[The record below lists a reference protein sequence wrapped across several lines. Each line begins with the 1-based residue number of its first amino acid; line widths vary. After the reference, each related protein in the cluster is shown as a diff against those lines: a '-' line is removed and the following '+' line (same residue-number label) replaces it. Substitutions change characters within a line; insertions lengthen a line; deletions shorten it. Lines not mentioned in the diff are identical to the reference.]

1 MRKTEMRAVEG
12 KVALVSGGAR
22 GIGAAIVRRLV
33 EEGASVVF
41 GDVLDDS
48 GHALAAEL
56 GERTRFVHLDVTR
69 SQDWDEAV
77 KLAESAFGRLDIL
90 VNNAGIVKFGS
101 ILDVSIQDWNA
112 VIDVNLNGVFLGI
125 RAAAKPLVASGAG
138 SIVNI
143 SSIAGF
149 IGIEAL
155 ASYNA
160 AKFGIRGLT
169 KSVALDLGRHG
180 VRVNSVHPGTIE
192 TNMIAGQEPDQ
203 SHVALKRV
211 GKAVEI
217 ANMVLFLASDAS
229 SFSTG
234 AEFVVDG
241 GELAG
246 VIDRLGS
253 AK

>member
-1 MRKTEMRAVEG
+1 MGAVEG

-22 GIGAAIVRRLV
+22 GIGAAVVRRLV

-41 GDVLDDS
+41 GDVLDGD
-48 GHALAAEL
+48 GCNLAEEL
-56 GERTRFVHLDVTR
+56 GERTRFAHLDVTNE
-69 SQDWDEAV
+69 SEWDAAV
-77 KLAESAFGRLDIL
+77 KLAQDTFGGLDIL

-101 ILDVSIQDWNA
+101 ILDVSVEDWSA
-112 VIDVNLNGVFLGI
+112 VINVNLNGVFLGM
-125 RAAAKPLVASGAG
+125 RAAAKALVASERG
-138 SIVNI
+138 SIINI

-155 ASYNA
+155 GSYNA
-160 AKFGIRGLT
+160 SKFGVRGLT
-169 KSVALDLGRHG
+169 KSVALDLGRYG

-192 TNMIAGQEPDQ
+192 TPMTADMPPDQ
-203 SHVALKRV
+203 RHVALNRT
-211 GKAVEI
+211 GKPEEI

-234 AEFVVDG
+234 SEFVVDG

-246 VIDRLGS
+246 VINRLGS
-253 AK
+253 TG